1 MEYYSQFEE
10 ILKNFSRASCGGCR
24 SENVQ
29 CPIICEA
36 KTCYREKGI
45 DFCFQ
50 CGEYP
55 CEKQFSGRLRER
67 WKEKN
72 DRMKEIGVVEFYYE
86 QKNLPRY

>member
-1 MEYYSQFEE
+1 MLFPD
-10 ILKNFSRASCGGCR
+10 
-24 SENVQ
+24 